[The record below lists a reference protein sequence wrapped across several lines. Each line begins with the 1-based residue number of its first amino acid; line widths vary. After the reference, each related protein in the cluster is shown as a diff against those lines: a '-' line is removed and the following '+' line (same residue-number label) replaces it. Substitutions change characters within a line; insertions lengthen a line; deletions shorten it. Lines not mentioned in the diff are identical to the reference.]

1 MNKTLNNSSSFDES
15 VPVLVVGGSLVGLSF
30 SLFLARQGIKPLVVE
45 RHPGTAIHPRVSSLT
60 ARTMEIF
67 RSAGIEDEIRRE
79 EPPFP
84 REFGVMFVESLA
96 GEMFDNLMEDMSA
109 YFTDASPVEGNG
121 IAQDL
126 LEPVLREQAEKA
138 GVDLRYN
145 TELIEFET
153 DADGISAT
161 IRDRISGETRRVRSG
176 YMVGADGSK
185 SGTRAQLGIG
195 QHGEGTLCH
204 LISIVFD
211 ADIHDLFGRQNAHM
225 CFLANDTV
233 SGSLVLYPGTFRR
246 PHIYRLDVVFDPE
259 EETIDDYPEERC
271 IELVR
276 AAIGI
281 SDIPVTIRKI
291 LTWEMAGRV
300 ADRFQEGRIFLVGDS
315 ARVQPPSG
323 GLGGNTG
330 IAEAQ
335 NLAWKLA
342 AVLRGEAG
350 PALLA
355 TYDAERRP
363 IADYT
368 VEQVIMLSQQREHE
382 GSEGITV
389 NTLHVNMGYRYQ
401 AGAIVPEADGINL
414 PMVQPPELWTGQP
427 GTRAA
432 HIVLERDG
440 QPISTLDLFGSRF
453 VLLVGPDGQNALKAA
468 QHVKDALRLP
478 MDIYQIG
485 GHRADFSNPGNDFLD
500 AYGITST
507 GAILVRPDG
516 YIGWR
521 TPAAEG
527 NKEEL
532 EQVITHALSTIL
544 SR

>member
-1 MNKTLNNSSSFDES
+1 MDKRSFDET

-45 RHPGTAIHPRVSSLT
+45 RHPGTSIHPRVSSLT

-67 RSAGIEDEIRRE
+67 RSAGIEEEIRHE

-84 REFGVMFVESLA
+84 KEFGVMFVESLA
-96 GEMFDNLMEDMSA
+96 GQVFDNLMEDMSA

-126 LEPVLREQAEKA
+126 LEPVLREQAEQA
-138 GVDLRYN
+138 DVDLRYN
-145 TELIEFET
+145 TELIKFET
-153 DADGISAT
+153 DEDGISAM
-161 IRDRISGETRRVRSG
+161 IRDRISGETSRVRTK
-176 YMVGADGSK
+176 YLVGADGNR
-185 SGTRAQLGIG
+185 SGTRKQIGVG

-204 LISIVFD
+204 LISVVFD
-211 ADIHDLFGRQNAHM
+211 AEIHELFRSQNAHM
-225 CFLANDTV
+225 CFFANDTV

-246 PHIYRLDVVFDPE
+246 PHIYRLDVIFDPE

-271 IELVR
+271 VGLVQ

-281 SDIPVTIRKI
+281 PDISVTIRKV

-350 PALLA
+350 PDLLT
-355 TYDAERRP
+355 TYDTERRP
-363 IADYT
+363 VADYT
-368 VEQVIMLSQQREHE
+368 VEQVVMLSQQREHE
-382 GSEGITV
+382 GSDGITV

-401 AGAIVPEADGINL
+401 DGAIVQETGGQNL
-414 PMVQPPELWTGQP
+414 PVIQSPELWTGQP

-440 QPISTLDLFGSRF
+440 QSISSLDLFGSRF
-453 VLLVGPDGQNALKAA
+453 VLLVGSDGQNWLGAA
-468 QHVKDALRLP
+468 QHVKEALHLP
-478 MDIYQIG
+478 IDIYQIG
-485 GHRADFSNPGNDFLD
+485 EHIGDFNNPGNDFLD

-507 GAILVRPDG
+507 GAVIVRPDG

-521 TPAAEG
+521 KPVSEE
-527 NKEEL
+527 NKEEMKKVL
-532 EQVITHALSTIL
+532 TDALSTIL
-544 SR
+544 FR

>member
-1 MNKTLNNSSSFDES
+1 MNKLFNHASFDET

-30 SLFLARQGIKPLVVE
+30 SLFLARQGIKSLVVE

-60 ARTMEIF
+60 ARTLEIF
-67 RSAGIEDEIRRE
+67 RSAGIEKEIRRE

-96 GEMFDNLMEDMSA
+96 GQMFDNLMEDMSA
-109 YFTDASPVEGNG
+109 YFTDLSPVEGNG

-126 LEPVLREQAEKA
+126 LEPVLREQAEQA

-153 DADGISAT
+153 GEDGITAV
-161 IRDRISGETRRVRSG
+161 IRDRISGETRTVRSR

-185 SGTRAQLGIG
+185 SGIRAKLSIG

-204 LISIVFD
+204 LVSMVFD
-211 ADIHDLFGRQNAHM
+211 ADIHEMFASQNAHM
-225 CFLANDTV
+225 CFFANETT
-233 SGSLVLYPGTFRR
+233 SGSLVLYPGTHRR
-246 PHIYRLDVVFDPE
+246 PHIYRLDVIYDPE
-259 EETIDDYPEERC
+259 EETIDDYPEQRC
-271 IELVR
+271 VELIR

-281 SDIPVTIRKI
+281 PDIPVTIKKV
-291 LTWEMAGRV
+291 LTWEMAARV
-300 ADRFQEGRIFLVGDS
+300 ADSFQQGRIFLVGDS

-350 PALLA
+350 PDLLA

-363 IADYT
+363 VADYT
-368 VEQVIMLSQQREHE
+368 TEQVVMLSQQREHE
-382 GSEGITV
+382 GSDGITV
-389 NTLHVNMGYRYQ
+389 NTLHVNMGYRYPE
-401 AGAIVPEADGINL
+401 GALLPESGGENL
-414 PMVQPPELWTGQP
+414 PNVQSPELWKGQP

-432 HIVLERDG
+432 HIVLEREG
-440 QPISTLDLFGSRF
+440 QSISSLDLFGTRF
-453 VLLVGPDGQNALKAA
+453 VLLAGPDGPGWQEAAHSVKAA
-468 QHVKDALRLP
+468 LHLP
-478 MDIYQIG
+478 MDVYRIG
-485 GHRADFSNPGNDFLD
+485 GHEGDFGDPGNDFLD

-507 GAILVRPDG
+507 GAVIVRPDG

-521 TPAAEG
+521 SPAAEADS
-527 NKEEL
+527 EQM
-532 EQVITHALSTIL
+532 EQVLTSALSAIL
-544 SR
+544 CR

>member
-1 MNKTLNNSSSFDES
+1 MNQLLNNASSIDETA
-15 VPVLVVGGSLVGLSF
+15 PVLVVGGSLVGLTI

-67 RSAGIEDEIRRE
+67 RSAGIEEEIRRE

-96 GEMFDNLMEDMSA
+96 GQMFDNLMEDMSA

-126 LEPVLREQAEKA
+126 LEPVLRAQAEEA
-138 GVDLRYN
+138 GADLRYN
-145 TELIEFET
+145 TELVGFET
-153 DADGISAT
+153 DEDGVSAI
-161 IRDRISGETRRVRSG
+161 IRDRISGETRHVRSN
-176 YMVGADGSK
+176 YMVGADGGK
-185 SGTRAQLGIG
+185 SGIRTQLGIG

-204 LISIVFD
+204 LVSMVFD
-211 ADIHDLFGRQNAHM
+211 ADIHELFTRQNAHM
-225 CFLANDTV
+225 CFFANETT

-246 PHIYRLDVVFDPE
+246 PDLYRLDVIFDPE

-271 IELVR
+271 IDLVR

-281 SDIPVTIRKI
+281 PDIPVEIKKV
-291 LTWEMAGRV
+291 LTWEMAARI

-342 AVLRGEAG
+342 AVMRGEAG
-350 PALLA
+350 PDLLA

-368 VEQVIMLSQQREHE
+368 VEHVVKLSQQREQE
-382 GSEGITV
+382 GSDGITV

-401 AGAIVPEADGINL
+401 EGAIVPEAGGQNL
-414 PMVQPPELWTGQP
+414 PLAQSPALWRGQP

-432 HIVLERDG
+432 HIVLEREG
-440 QPISTLDLFGSRF
+440 HAISSLDLFGSRF
-453 VLLVGPDGQNALKAA
+453 VLLVGPDGQQWLEAA
-468 QHVKDALRLP
+468 QHVQDTLHLP
-478 MDIYQIG
+478 MDIYQVG
-485 GHRADFSNPGNDFLD
+485 
-500 AYGITST
+500 
-507 GAILVRPDG
+507 
-516 YIGWR
+516 GWR
-521 TPAAEG
+521 
-527 NKEEL
+527 
-532 EQVITHALSTIL
+532 
-544 SR
+544 

>member
-1 MNKTLNNSSSFDES
+1 MNTRLNRSSSFDES

-30 SLFLARQGIKPLVVE
+30 SLFLARQGIKSLVVE

-67 RSAGIEDEIRRE
+67 RSAGIEEEIRRE

-84 REFGVMFVESLA
+84 REFGIMFVESLA
-96 GEMFDNLMEDMSA
+96 GQLFDNLMEDMSA

-126 LEPVLREQAEKA
+126 LEPVLRTQAEKA

-153 DADGISAT
+153 DEDGISSM
-161 IRDRISGETRRVRSG
+161 IRDRVSGKTHRVRTK
-176 YMVGADGSK
+176 YMVGADGNK
-185 SGTRAQLGIG
+185 SGTRTQLGIG
-195 QHGEGTLCH
+195 QHGEGTLYH
-204 LISIVFD
+204 LISVVFD
-211 ADIHDLFGRQNAHM
+211 AEIYELFTAQNAHM
-225 CFLANDTV
+225 CFFANDTV

-246 PHIYRLDVVFDPE
+246 PHIYRLDVIYDPE
-259 EETIDDYPEERC
+259 EETIEDYPEERV
-271 IELVR
+271 ISLVR

-281 SDIPVTIRKI
+281 PDIPVTIKKI

-300 ADRFQEGRIFLVGDS
+300 ADRFQEGRVFLVGDS

-350 PALLA
+350 SDLLA

-363 IADYT
+363 IATYT
-368 VEQVIMLSQQREHE
+368 VEQVIKLSQQREQE

-401 AGAIVPEADGINL
+401 DGAIVPEAGGENL
-414 PMVQPPELWTGQP
+414 PLVQSPELWTGQP

-440 QPISTLDLFGSRF
+440 NSISSLDLFGSRF
-453 VLLVGPDGQNALKAA
+453 VLLVGPNGQNWVEVAK
-468 QHVKDALRLP
+468 HVKDTLRLP
-478 MDIYQIG
+478 MDIYQVG
-485 GHRADFSNPGNDFLD
+485 ADFSNPGNDFLD

-507 GAILVRPDG
+507 GAIIVRPDG

-521 TPAAEG
+521 KTIT
-527 NKEEL
+527 EENRGEMQKVL
-532 EQVITHALSTIL
+532 TTALSTL
-544 SR
+544 LFR

>member
-1 MNKTLNNSSSFDES
+1 M
-15 VPVLVVGGSLVGLSF
+15 PVLVVGGSLVGLSF
-30 SLFLARQGIKPLVVE
+30 SLFLARKGIKPLVVE
-45 RHPGTAIHPRVSSLT
+45 RHPGTSIHPRVSSLT

-67 RSAGIEDEIRRE
+67 RSAGIEEEIRRE

-84 REFGVMFVESLA
+84 REFGIMFVESLA
-96 GEMFDNLMEDMSA
+96 GRLFDNLMEDMSA
-109 YFTDASPVEGNG
+109 YFTGASPVEGNG

-126 LEPVLREQAEKA
+126 LEPVLRAQAEKI

-153 DADGISAT
+153 DEGGISAM
-161 IRDRISGETRRVRSG
+161 IRDRVSGDTRRVRTT

-185 SGTRAQLGIG
+185 SGIRKQLGIG
-195 QHGEGTLCH
+195 QHGEGTLFH

-211 ADIHDLFGRQNAHM
+211 ADIHELFRRQNAHM
-225 CFLANDTV
+225 CFFANDNV

-246 PHIYRLDVVFDPE
+246 PHIYRLDVIYDPE
-259 EETIDDYPEERC
+259 EETIEDYPEERC
-271 IELVR
+271 VSLVR

-281 SDIPVTIRKI
+281 PDIPVTIKKI

-300 ADRFQEGRIFLVGDS
+300 ADRFQEDRIFLVGDS

-350 PALLA
+350 SDLLT

-363 IADYT
+363 VADYT
-368 VEQVIMLSQQREHE
+368 VEQVVTLSQQREHE
-382 GSEGITV
+382 GSDGITV
-389 NTLHVNMGYRYQ
+389 STLHVNMGYRYQ
-401 AGAIVPEADGINL
+401 DGAFVPEADGKNL
-414 PMVQPPELWTGQP
+414 PIVQSPELWTGQP

-440 QPISTLDLFGSRF
+440 NSISSLDLFGSRF
-453 VLLVGPDGQNALKAA
+453 VLLVGSDGQNWVEAA
-468 QHVKDALRLP
+468 KHVKDTLRFP
-478 MDIYQIG
+478 MDIYQVDG
-485 GHRADFSNPGNDFLD
+485 QNADFNNPGNDFLD

-507 GAILVRPDG
+507 GAIIVRPDG

-521 TPAAEG
+521 KPGTEE
-527 NKEEL
+527 NKEEMEKVL
-532 EQVITHALSTIL
+532 TNALSTIL
-544 SR
+544 FR

>member
-1 MNKTLNNSSSFDES
+1 MNNLSAVDET
-15 VPVLVVGGSLVGLSF
+15 VPVLVVGGSLVGLSI

-67 RSAGIEDEIRRE
+67 RAAGIEKEIRRE

-84 REFGVMFVESLA
+84 RDFGVMFVESLA
-96 GEMFDNLMEDMSA
+96 GQMFDNLMEDMSA
-109 YFTDASPVEGNG
+109 YFTDLSPVEGNG

-126 LEPVLREQAEKA
+126 LEPVLREQAEQA
-138 GVDLRYN
+138 GARLRYN
-145 TELIEFET
+145 TELIGFET
-153 DADGISAT
+153 DGEGVTAVIC
-161 IRDRISGETRRVRSG
+161 DRISGEKRTVRAK

-185 SGTRAQLGIG
+185 SGIRAKLGIG

-204 LISIVFD
+204 LVSMVFD
-211 ADIHDLFGRQNAHM
+211 ADIQELFAGQNAHM
-225 CFLANDTV
+225 CFFANDTT
-233 SGSLVLYPGTFRR
+233 SGSLVLYPGTLRR
-246 PHIYRLDVVFDPE
+246 PDIYRVDVIYDPE
-259 EETIDDYPEERC
+259 EETMEDYPEERC
-271 IELVR
+271 VELIR

-281 SDIPVTIRKI
+281 PDIPVTIKKV
-291 LTWEMAGRV
+291 LTWEMAARV
-300 ADRFQEGRIFLVGDS
+300 ADRFQDGRVFLVGDS

-350 PALLA
+350 PDLLA

-363 IADYT
+363 VADYT
-368 VEQVIMLSQQREHE
+368 TEQVVRLSQQRQHE

-389 NTLHVNMGYRYQ
+389 NTLHVNMGYRYPE
-401 AGAIVPEADGINL
+401 GAIVPEADGQNL
-414 PMVQPPELWTGQP
+414 PYAQSPELWTGQP

-440 QPISTLDLFGSRF
+440 HTVSSLDLFGSRF
-453 VLLVGPDGQNALKAA
+453 VLLVGPGGQSWLEAA
-468 QHVKDALRLP
+468 QVAQAALHLP
-478 MDIYQIG
+478 MDIYRIG
-485 GHRADFSNPGNDFLD
+485 GYEGDIGNPGNDFLD
-500 AYGITST
+500 AYGITPT
-507 GAILVRPDG
+507 GAVLVRPDG

-521 TPAAEG
+521 SKAAEADQ
-527 NKEEL
+527 EEM
-532 EQVITHALSTIL
+532 EQTLKDVLSTIL
-544 SR
+544 FR

>member
-1 MNKTLNNSSSFDES
+1 MNTRSSKSSSFDET

-30 SLFLARQGIKPLVVE
+30 SLFLARKGIKPLVVE
-45 RHPGTAIHPRVSSLT
+45 RHPGTSIHPRVSSLT

-67 RSAGIEDEIRRE
+67 RSAGIEEEIRRE

-84 REFGVMFVESLA
+84 REFGIMFVESLA
-96 GEMFDNLMEDMSA
+96 GRLFDNLMEDMSA
-109 YFTDASPVEGNG
+109 YFTGASPVEGNG

-126 LEPVLREQAEKA
+126 LEPVLRAQAEKI

-153 DADGISAT
+153 DEGGISAM
-161 IRDRISGETRRVRSG
+161 IRDRVSGDTRRVRTT

-185 SGTRAQLGIG
+185 SGIRKQLGIG
-195 QHGEGTLCH
+195 QHGEGTLFH

-211 ADIHDLFGRQNAHM
+211 ADIHELFRRQNAHM
-225 CFLANDTV
+225 CFFANDNV

-246 PHIYRLDVVFDPE
+246 PHIYRLDVIYDPE
-259 EETIDDYPEERC
+259 EETIEDYPEERC
-271 IELVR
+271 VSLVR

-281 SDIPVTIRKI
+281 PDIPVTIKKI

-300 ADRFQEGRIFLVGDS
+300 ADRFQEDRIFLVGDS

-350 PALLA
+350 SDLLT

-363 IADYT
+363 VADYT
-368 VEQVIMLSQQREHE
+368 VEQVVTLSQQREHE
-382 GSEGITV
+382 GSDGITV
-389 NTLHVNMGYRYQ
+389 STLHVNMGYRYQ
-401 AGAIVPEADGINL
+401 DGAFVPEADGKNL
-414 PMVQPPELWTGQP
+414 PIVQSPELWTGQP

-432 HIVLERDG
+432 HVVLERDG
-440 QPISTLDLFGSRF
+440 NSISSLDLFGSRF
-453 VLLVGPDGQNALKAA
+453 VLLVGSDGQNWVEAA
-468 QHVKDALRLP
+468 KHVKDTLRFP
-478 MDIYQIG
+478 IDIYQVD
-485 GHRADFSNPGNDFLD
+485 GHNADFNNPGNDFLD

-507 GAILVRPDG
+507 GAIIVRPDG

-521 TPAAEG
+521 KPDTEE
-527 NKEEL
+527 NKEEMEKVL
-532 EQVITHALSTIL
+532 TNALSTIL
-544 SR
+544 FR

>member
-1 MNKTLNNSSSFDES
+1 MNKPRHNFSSFDET
-15 VPVLVVGGSLVGLSF
+15 VPVLVVGGSLVGLSS

-67 RSAGIEDEIRRE
+67 RSAGIEEEIRRE

-84 REFGVMFVESLA
+84 QEFGVMFVESLA
-96 GEMFDNLMEDMSA
+96 GQVFDNLMEDMSA

-126 LEPVLREQAEKA
+126 LEPVLRAQAEQAGA
-138 GVDLRYN
+138 DLRYS
-145 TELIEFET
+145 TELIEFEA
-153 DADGISAT
+153 DEDGISAL
-161 IRDRISGETRRVRSG
+161 IRDRISGETRRVRAK

-185 SGTRAQLGIG
+185 SGTRTQLGIG

-204 LISIVFD
+204 LISVIFD
-211 ADIHDLFGRQNAHM
+211 AEIHRLFRSQSAHM
-225 CFLANDTV
+225 CFFANDTA

-246 PHIYRLDVVFDPE
+246 PHIYRLDVIYDPE

-271 IELVR
+271 IALVR

-281 SDIPVTIRKI
+281 PDIPVTIKKV
-291 LTWEMAGRV
+291 LTWEMAARI
-300 ADRFQEGRIFLVGDS
+300 ADRFQQGRIFLVGDS

-350 PALLA
+350 QNLLA

-368 VEQVIMLSQQREHE
+368 VEQVVMLSQQREHE
-382 GSEGITV
+382 GSDGITV
-389 NTLHVNMGYRYQ
+389 NPLHINMGYRYQ
-401 AGAIVPEADGINL
+401 DGAIVPERGGQKL
-414 PMVQPPELWTGQP
+414 PFVQSPELWTGQP

-440 QPISTLDLFGSRF
+440 QNISALDLFGSRF
-453 VLLVGPDGQNALKAA
+453 VLLVGPDGQNWLEAA
-468 QHVKDALRLP
+468 QHVKDALHLP
-478 MDIYQIG
+478 MDMYQIG
-485 GHRADFSNPGNDFLD
+485 GHKGDFSNPGNDFLD

-507 GAILVRPDG
+507 GIIIVRPDG

-521 TPAAEG
+521 KTVAGE
-527 NKEEL
+527 NKEEM
-532 EQVITHALSTIL
+532 EQVLTHALSTIL
-544 SR
+544 FR

>member
-1 MNKTLNNSSSFDES
+1 MNTRLSKSSSFDET
-15 VPVLVVGGSLVGLSF
+15 VPVLVVGGSLIGLSF

-45 RHPGTAIHPRVSSLT
+45 RHPGTSIHPRVSSLT

-67 RSAGIEDEIRRE
+67 RSAGIDEEIRRE

-84 REFGVMFVESLA
+84 REFGIMFVESLA
-96 GEMFDNLMEDMSA
+96 GQLFDNLMEDMSA

-126 LEPVLREQAEKA
+126 LEPVLRAQAEKI

-153 DADGISAT
+153 DEDGISAL
-161 IRDRISGETRRVRSG
+161 IRDRVSGDTRRVRTK

-185 SGTRAQLGIG
+185 SGIRKQLGIG
-195 QHGEGTLCH
+195 QHGEGTLFH

-211 ADIHDLFGRQNAHM
+211 ADIHELFRRQNAHM
-225 CFLANDTV
+225 CFFANDTV

-246 PHIYRLDVVFDPE
+246 PHIYRLDVIYDPE
-259 EETIDDYPEERC
+259 EETIEDYPEERC
-271 IELVR
+271 MSLVR

-281 SDIPVTIRKI
+281 PDIPVTIKKI

-300 ADRFQEGRIFLVGDS
+300 ADRFQEDRIFLVGDS

-350 PALLA
+350 SDLLT

-363 IADYT
+363 VADYT
-368 VEQVIMLSQQREHE
+368 VEQVVTLSQQREHE
-382 GSEGITV
+382 GSDGITV
-389 NTLHVNMGYRYQ
+389 STLHVNMGYRYQ
-401 AGAIVPEADGINL
+401 DGAFVPEADGKNL
-414 PMVQPPELWTGQP
+414 PIVQSPELWKGQP

-440 QPISTLDLFGSRF
+440 NSISSLDLFGSRF
-453 VLLVGPDGQNALKAA
+453 VLLVGSDGQNWVEAA
-468 QHVKDALRLP
+468 KHVKDTLRFP
-478 MDIYQIG
+478 MDIYQVD
-485 GHRADFSNPGNDFLD
+485 GHNADFNNPRNDFLD

-507 GAILVRPDG
+507 GAIIVRPDG

-521 TPAAEG
+521 KPGTEE
-527 NKEEL
+527 NKEEMEKVL
-532 EQVITHALSTIL
+532 TNALSTIL
-544 SR
+544 FR

>member
-84 REFGVMFVESLA
+84 REFGIMFVESLA
-96 GEMFDNLMEDMSA
+96 GQVIENLMEDMSA

-126 LEPVLREQAEKA
+126 LEPVLRAQAEQA

-161 IRDRISGETRRVRSG
+161 IRDRISGETRHVRSE

-185 SGTRAQLGIG
+185 SGTRTQLGIG

-211 ADIHDLFGRQNAHM
+211 ADIHDLFGSQNAHM
-225 CFLANDTV
+225 CFFANDTA

-246 PHIYRLDVVFDPE
+246 PHIYRLDVVYDPE

-271 IELVR
+271 VELVR
-276 AAIGI
+276 AATGI
-281 SDIPVTIRKI
+281 PDIPVTIRKI

-300 ADRFQEGRIFLVGDS
+300 ADRFQDGRIFLVGDS

-401 AGAIVPEADGINL
+401 DGAIVPEADGMNL

-432 HIVLERDG
+432 HVVLERDG
-440 QPISTLDLFGSRF
+440 QPISSLDLFGSRF
-453 VLLVGPDGQNALKAA
+453 VLLTGPDGQHALEAA

-478 MDIYQIG
+478 LDIYRIG
-485 GHRADFSNPGNDFLD
+485 GHKADFSDPGNDFLD

-507 GAILVRPDG
+507 GVILVRPDG

-521 TPAAEG
+521 TPVGEE
-527 NKEEL
+527 NKEEMK
-532 EQVITHALSTIL
+532 QVITHALSTIL
-544 SR
+544 FR